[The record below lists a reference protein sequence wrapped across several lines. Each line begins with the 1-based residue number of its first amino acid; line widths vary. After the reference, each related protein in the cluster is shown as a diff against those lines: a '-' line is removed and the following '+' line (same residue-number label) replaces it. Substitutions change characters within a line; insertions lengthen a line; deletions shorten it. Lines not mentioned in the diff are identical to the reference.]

1 MCIPAVLADGLWSDF
16 YRGLEVLST
25 PSGGPLQPLGDG
37 SRVNG
42 QRLGRLRIV
51 PNQPGRGWDLE
62 LDRSFGTDSRG
73 RPETLDLGP
82 LELTLDGQTQ
92 TTAGFT
98 RRGFLT
104 GNLNSVVNGLDYT
117 LAGKT
122 GAQDV
127 LVTGTLDAQTNLEIN
142 QFGFYN
148 LTLAVANTNSTTT
161 VDGVI
166 ANDSEVS
173 DFNIGPINVQ
183 GNIFVD
189 AFVGLLGTLGADT
202 SGLAALS
209 PSSPIDRLNEA
220 IQEQL
225 RATEL
230 VAGATF
236 GAAQIGPRTQDGLL
250 LGQAAYGPPAPSFNP
265 SLSPADAVSAHGAG
279 LAPEPSTMI
288 LLALGAGLMAVR
300 RRR

>member
-1 MCIPAVLADGLWSDF
+1 MCVPAVLADGLWSDF
-16 YRGLEVLST
+16 YRGLDFIAT
-25 PSGGPLQPLGDG
+25 PSGGPLLNAGDG

-62 LDRSFGTDSRG
+62 LDRSFGPDSRG

-82 LELTLDGQTQ
+82 LELTLDGDTQ

-98 RRGFLT
+98 RRGFLI
-104 GNLNSVVNGLDYT
+104 GNINSVASGLNYT

-127 LVTGTLDAQTNLEIN
+127 VVSGTFDAQTNVEIN

-148 LTLAVANTNSTTT
+148 ITLAMSNTGSTTT
-161 VDGVI
+161 VDGVV
-166 ANDSEVS
+166 ADGTENT

-183 GNIFVD
+183 GNLFVD
-189 AFVGLLGTLGADT
+189 AVVGLLGTLGADT
-202 SGLAALS
+202 SGLEALS
-209 PSSPIDRLNEA
+209 PSSPIDRINDA

-236 GAAQIGPRTQDGLL
+236 SPQIGPNAPNGLL
-250 LGQAAYGPPAPSFNP
+250 AGQTAYGPPAPSFRPN
-265 SLSPADAVSAHGAG
+265 LSASAVDGEGGAVV
-279 LAPEPSTMI
+279 PEPSTMV
-288 LLALGAGLMAVR
+288 LLALGAGLMAFR

>member
-1 MCIPAVLADGLWSDF
+1 MCVPAVVADGLWSDF
-16 YRGLEVLST
+16 YRGLEFFAT
-25 PSGGPLQPLGDG
+25 PSGGPLLSAGDG

-62 LDRSFGTDSRG
+62 LDRSFGPDSRG

-82 LELTLDGQTQ
+82 LELTLDGDTQ

-104 GNLNSVVNGLDYT
+104 GNINSVVSGLNYS

-127 LVTGTLDAQTNLEIN
+127 LLTGTFDAQTNVEIN

-148 LTLAVANTNSTTT
+148 ITLAMANTDSTMT
-161 VDGVI
+161 VDGIV
-166 ANDSEVS
+166 ADGTDNT

-202 SGLAALS
+202 SGLEALS
-209 PSSPIDRLNEA
+209 PSSPIDRINDA

-230 VAGATF
+230 VAGTAF
-236 GAAQIGPRTQDGLL
+236 GARPQDGLL
-250 LGQAAYGPPAPSFNP
+250 LGQANYGPAAPSFRPTLNA
-265 SLSPADAVSAHGAG
+265 ADAITANGGGVV
-279 LAPEPSTMI
+279 PEPSTVV
-288 LLALGAGLMAVR
+288 LLALGAGLMAIR